1 MHTLCQRTTVPEH
14 VCTHVDAQR
23 VSISHMLG
31 LCSCPSLCLP
41 VAHWQDCEVESFMR
55 VSMPRLCELLT
66 SDEGLW
72 KENCTLVIMHWLAR
86 HGYLTPDQKGYLE
99 LLSRLQSGD
108 CS

>member
-1 MHTLCQRTTVPEH
+1 MCAACCDR
-14 VCTHVDAQR
+14 A
-23 VSISHMLG
+23 
-31 LCSCPSLCLP
+31 LP
-41 VAHWQDCEVESFMR
+41 RLAGPAFHSRQDGEVESFTR

-66 SDEGLW
+66 SDESLW

-99 LLSRLQSGD
+99 LLNRLQSGD